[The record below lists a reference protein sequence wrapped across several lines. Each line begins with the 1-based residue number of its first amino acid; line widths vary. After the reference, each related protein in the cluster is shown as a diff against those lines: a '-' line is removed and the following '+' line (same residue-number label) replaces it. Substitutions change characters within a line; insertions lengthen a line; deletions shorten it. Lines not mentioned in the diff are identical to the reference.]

1 MIGNNYLA
9 LRKIQNMKTPYIQ
22 LLLLTTLLVVINNI
36 SAQNSKNQAAE
47 KEYYVAGVGFYNL
60 ENLFDTLVDA
70 DTNKILQDDFTPKGN
85 KAWTSQRYHEK
96 LVNLSKVIAE
106 LGTEINP
113 EGLAVLG
120 VAEIENKS
128 VLEDLVKEASI
139 ASRNYQIV
147 HYESPDRRGIDVGL
161 IYNPT
166 YFTVESSQTYTLKM
180 PDNDHFFTR
189 DQLVVN
195 GYLND
200 ELIHVI
206 VAHWPSRSGG
216 QKRSAPKRNAAGQLA
231 RSIIDSIQQVEPN
244 AKIMFMGDLN
254 DDPTN
259 ASVKKHLNT
268 VANKEDAKGELLF
281 NPMESFY
288 KKGIGTLAYRDT
300 WNLFD
305 QIIVS
310 SGLVD
315 GDYSTYK
322 YYSAK
327 VHKKPYMLQASG
339 RYQGY
344 PFRTYAGGA
353 YAGGYSDHFPVY
365 LFLIKEK

>member
-1 MIGNNYLA
+1 MKKLFLFLSLTVIAGASA
-9 LRKIQNMKTPYIQ
+9 LFVQTEEPIE
-22 LLLLTTLLVVINNI
+22 
-36 SAQNSKNQAAE
+36 SK
-47 KEYYVAGVGFYNL
+47 KEYYVAGIGFYNL
-60 ENLFDTLVDA
+60 ENLFDTIIDT
-70 DTNKILQDDFTPKGN
+70 DTNKILQDDFTPNGN
-85 KAWTSQRYHEK
+85 KAWSGERYHQK
-96 LVNLSKVIAE
+96 LENLSKVISE
-106 LGTEINP
+106 LGTDVHP
-113 EGLAVLG
+113 DGLACIG

-128 VLEDLVKEASI
+128 VLEDLVKTEKLK
-139 ASRNYQIV
+139 SRNYQIV
-147 HYESPDRRGIDVGL
+147 HYESPDKRGIDVGFL
-161 IYNPT
+161 YNPSH
-166 YFTVESSQTYTLKM
+166 FKVISSQSYALKLE
-180 PDNDHFFTR
+180 DNNSFKTR

-195 GYLND
+195 GELNG

-231 RSIIDSIQQVEPN
+231 RSIIDSIQAIDAK
-244 AKIMFMGDLN
+244 AKILFMGDLN

-259 ASVKKHLNT
+259 ASVKKYLNT
-268 VANKEDAKGELLF
+268 VPKKEDTQANQLF
-281 NPMESFY
+281 NPMESYY

-310 SGLVD
+310 PGLVD
-315 GDYSTYK
+315 EDYSTYK

-327 VHKKPYMLQASG
+327 IYNKPYMKQTSG